1 MRKLN
6 SVVFV
11 FLGAITAHSVL
22 TACGGDDKKVNYPQ
36 ASGEGGVEGQAV
48 TDDKGAQVGIID
60 NPDAKANLSGD
71 AKSIYDAGWQA
82 WLKGDL
88 PAAKSNFIQAGQKD
102 PKSPA
107 PHYSLGVVYEHLGNL
122 ATAQQEYRTAFT
134 LQPDYEFAMGA
145 YALSLANSGHAGEAD
160 TFLTD
165 KKGKFPNSARI
176 ETYLAEVKSI
186 AGDHGSSQQLAQ
198 DALRLDPDYKE
209 AMVAIARDH
218 YRARKMELAKYALQA
233 ILDGFGDTTPPRD
246 KDNAEAHLIR
256 GLIERDM
263 PGQRS
268 FAVKDF
274 EAAKA
279 KRPDMAEALIQLG
292 SMKVEAGNGQEAQP
306 LLESAV
312 KFAPQSALAHLN
324 LGDCY
329 RLLGRVADAKK
340 EFDQA
345 LALDSTL
352 AVAHYD
358 MGLMY
363 LYSPSIPGMSA
374 TDQIA
379 AAIKELQTYKTMR
392 GPKAAPGVQ
401 DDIDDLTA
409 RAQAKQNEL
418 KQSGGAGGAAAPAA
432 KPATATPPPAA
443 AKPDAGGGKLTD
455 TKPPF

>member
-1 MRKLN
+1 MRTLQ

-11 FLGAITAHSVL
+11 ALVALTAHSALV
-22 TACGGDDKKVNYPQ
+22 ACGGDDKHVNYPENG
-36 ASGEGGVEGQAV
+36 GEGGAAGQAV
-48 TDDKGAQVGIID
+48 TDDKGAQVGIVD

-71 AKSIYDAGWQA
+71 AKSAYDAGWQA
-82 WLKGDL
+82 WLAGDL
-88 PAAKSNFIQAGQKD
+88 PTAKTQFSAAAQKD
-102 PKSPA
+102 SKSPA
-107 PHYSLGVVYEHLGNL
+107 PHYSLGVVYEHLGDL
-122 ATAQQEYRTAFT
+122 ASAQQEYRSAFT

-145 YALSLANSGHAGEAD
+145 YAMSLANSGHTGEAD

-186 AGDHGSSQQLAQ
+186 AGDHGTAQQLAQ
-198 DALRLDPDYKE
+198 DALRLDPDFKE

-233 ILDGFGDTTPPRD
+233 ILDGFGDTTPARD

-292 SMKVEAGNGQEAQP
+292 SMKVEAGNGREAQP
-306 LLESAV
+306 LLEAAI

-329 RLLGRVADAKK
+329 RLLGRVGDAKSQ
-340 EFDQA
+340 FDQA

-358 MGLMY
+358 VGLMY
-363 LYSPSIPGMSA
+363 LYAPSIPGMSA
-374 TDQIA
+374 GDQIA

-401 DDIDDLTA
+401 DDIDDLIA

-418 KQSGGAGGAAAPAA
+418 KQAASSSGGSAAPSGSGGASSAPASSGA
-432 KPATATPPPAA
+432 PASGG
-443 AKPDAGGGKLTD
+443 DAGN
-455 TKPPF
+455 

>member
-1 MRKLN
+1 MRTLKTA
-6 SVVFV
+6 VFV
-11 FLGAITAHSVL
+11 LLGAITAHSVL
-22 TACGGDDKKVNYPQ
+22 TACGGDDKKVNYPT
-36 ASGEGGVEGQAV
+36 ASGEGGATGQNV
-48 TDDKGAQVGIID
+48 TDDKGAQVGIVD
-60 NPDAKANLSGD
+60 NPGAKSDLSGD
-71 AKSIYDAGWQA
+71 AKSSYDAGWQA

-88 PAAKSNFIQAGQKD
+88 PTAKAQFIAAGQKD
-102 PKSPA
+102 SKSAA
-107 PHYSLGVVYEHLGNL
+107 PHYSLGIVYDHLGDT
-122 ATAQQEYRTAFT
+122 ASAQQEYRTAFT

-145 YALSLANSGHAGEAD
+145 YALSLANSGHTGEAD

-198 DALRLDPDYKE
+198 DALRLDPDFKD

-218 YRARKMELAKYALQA
+218 YRAHKMELAKYALQS
-233 ILDGFGDTTPPRD
+233 ILDGRGDTTPPRD

-263 PGQRS
+263 PGLRS

-274 EAAKA
+274 EAARA

-329 RLLGRVADAKK
+329 RLLARVGDAKK

-363 LYSPSIPGMSA
+363 LYSQSIPGMSA

-392 GPKAAPGVQ
+392 GPKPGPGVQ
-401 DDIDDLTA
+401 DDIDDLIA

-418 KQSGGAGGAAAPAA
+418 KQGSGGGAAAAAPAA
-432 KPATATPPPAA
+432 KPAAPAGT
-443 AKPDAGGGKLTD
+443 PDAGKGLSD